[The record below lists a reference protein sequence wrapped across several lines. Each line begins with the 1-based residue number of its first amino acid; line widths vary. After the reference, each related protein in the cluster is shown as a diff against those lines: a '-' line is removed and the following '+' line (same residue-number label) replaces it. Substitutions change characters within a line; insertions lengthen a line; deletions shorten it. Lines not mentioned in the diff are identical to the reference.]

1 MLANEDGKLDVRVRQ
16 RLRSL
21 RHQQGLTLQQ
31 VADAA
36 HIDVSMLSR
45 LEAGKRRLA
54 LEHIPPLADAL
65 GVSSDDLLRDVPP
78 GDPRVRQPP
87 RRFDGL
93 TVWSLTAR
101 GHGGGLKTFKV
112 HVSARRTKPPAT
124 MEVHEG
130 HDWLYVLDGRLRL
143 VLGEDAYVLNPGE
156 AAEFTTWTPHWF
168 GAVDGPVDFIL
179 VVGASGER
187 THLDH

>member
-1 MLANEDGKLDVRVRQ
+1 MLANTEGNLDARVRQ
-16 RLRSL
+16 RLREM
-21 RHQQGLTLQQ
+21 RHEQGLTLQQ

-36 HIDVSMLSR
+36 RIDVSMLSR
-45 LEAGKRRLA
+45 LESGKRRLT
-54 LEHIPPLADAL
+54 LEHLPPLADAL
-65 GVSSDDLLRDVPP
+65 GISADELLRGAPP
-78 GDPRVRQPP
+78 SDPRVRQPP
-87 RRFDGL
+87 RRFEGL
-93 TVWSLTAR
+93 TVWPLTAR

-112 HVSARRTKPPAT
+112 HVSARRRKPPAT

-143 VLGEDAYVLNPGE
+143 VLGEDTYVLNPGE